1 MIREQLLRRLPM
13 SDIKIGD
20 SVVVKPGVTD
30 PDLDIDIGGWQGRVL
45 DIQAGGGDITLVH
58 IQWDSLTLK
67 GMPDSVIEQCEE
79 QGLGWTEMF
88 LDIRE
93 VEAAIPRDSEADVDR
108 VADALSDRFPWSYL
122 GEQGRRI
129 RQVLMGVDT
138 DDDMG
143 MLNVWEEYLEENL
156 SFPFEA
162 EVDEY
167 QERGPLQASDRLK
180 VTGIGLVDDLYGIIV
195 DLRRGRRK
203 YAFPLC
209 DLRVIDELSPN
220 YQIVDDYRTWFANR

>member
-1 MIREQLLRRLPM
+1 M
-13 SDIKIGD
+13 SGIKIGD
-20 SVVVKPGVTD
+20 SVVVKPGVDD
-30 PDLDIDIGGWQGRVL
+30 PDLGIDIGGWQGRVL
-45 DIQAGGGDITLVH
+45 DIQPGEGDITLVH
-58 IQWDSLTLK
+58 IQWDSITLK
-67 GMPDSVIEQCEE
+67 HMPDSAIEQCEE

-93 VEAAIPRDSEADVDR
+93 VEAALPRDSGADVAG
-108 VADALSDRFPWSYL
+108 VADALSDKFAWSYL

-129 RQVLMGVDT
+129 RQVLMGVDAE
-138 DDDMG
+138 DDMD
-143 MLNVWEEYLEENL
+143 MLGAWEEYLEENL

-167 QERGPLQASDRLK
+167 QERGPLQAGDHVK
-180 VTGIGLVDDLYGIIV
+180 VTEIGLVDDLYGVIV

-209 DLRVIDELSPN
+209 DLRVIDEHSPN